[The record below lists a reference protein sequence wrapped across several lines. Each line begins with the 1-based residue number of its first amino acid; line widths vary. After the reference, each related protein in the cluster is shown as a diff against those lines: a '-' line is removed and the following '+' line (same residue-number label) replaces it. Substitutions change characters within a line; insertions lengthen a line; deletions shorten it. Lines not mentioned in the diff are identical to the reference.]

1 MNSLKDN
8 WKEIIIIACVIIF
21 FMIIYIWLRQWIF
34 TETQMSVDNYSYNNW
49 STYRVATVL
58 NEDTGVYYAITDQG
72 YITPM
77 YNPDGTL
84 LTKEK
89 E

>member
-1 MNSLKDN
+1 
-8 WKEIIIIACVIIF
+8 
-21 FMIIYIWLRQWIF
+21 
-34 TETQMSVDNYSYNNW
+34 MSVDNYSYNNW

>member
-1 MNSLKDN
+1 
-8 WKEIIIIACVIIF
+8 
-21 FMIIYIWLRQWIF
+21 
-34 TETQMSVDNYSYNNW
+34 MSVNYSYNNW
-49 STYRVATVL
+49 STYGVATVL

-72 YITPM
+72 DITPM